1 MNEYKIAIEEFLN
14 KIEELDSKYNFDNM
28 SNMEIHLLNIIR
40 ACRNKLADTYNCI
53 GDEDWELPNF
63 EW

>member
-14 KIEELDSKYNFDNM
+14 KIEELDLKCNFDNM
-28 SNMEIHLLNIIR
+28 SNREIHLLNIIR

-53 GDEDWELPNF
+53 GDEDWKLPNF

>member
-1 MNEYKIAIEEFLN
+1 MDEYKEVIENFLER
-14 KIEELDSKYNFDNM
+14 IEELDSKIDFEMMQNR
-28 SNMEIHLLNIIR
+28 EIHLLNIIR

-53 GDEDWELPNF
+53 GDENWELPNY

>member
-28 SNMEIHLLNIIR
+28 SNREIHLLNIIR